1 MLFRGFTRLLYILS
15 YKLAGVFPSKSAAV
29 DAEIVVVGIAPSETG
44 VVFVVTSAAVVG
56 VVHHLFGIK
65 EIDLLFL
72 GSVGNALSLVS
83 LEKHR
88 HQIAA
93 VGEDAIAASA
103 DDYAVLIADKAVEGL
118 VESLFHVVAC
128 LGIVAESHN
137 EIVDRAFFE
146 EITHLIENAFL
157 LSEVEKHL
165 ASVKHQIEL

>member
-1 MLFRGFTRLLYILS
+1 MLYILS
-15 YKLAGVFPSKSAAV
+15 YELAGMFPSESATIYAQV
-29 DAEIVVVGIAPSETG
+29 VVVGVAPSESG

-56 VVHHLFGIK
+56 VVHHLLGIK
-65 EIDLLFL
+65 EVDMLFL
-72 GSVGNALSLVS
+72 GSVGNALSLVA

-88 HQIAA
+88 HQVAA
-93 VGEDAIAASA
+93 VGKDAVAASA
-103 DDYAVLIADKAVEGL
+103 DDYAVLIADKTVESL

-128 LGIVAESHN
+128 LGIVAKSHN

-157 LSEVEKHL
+157 LGEVEKHL